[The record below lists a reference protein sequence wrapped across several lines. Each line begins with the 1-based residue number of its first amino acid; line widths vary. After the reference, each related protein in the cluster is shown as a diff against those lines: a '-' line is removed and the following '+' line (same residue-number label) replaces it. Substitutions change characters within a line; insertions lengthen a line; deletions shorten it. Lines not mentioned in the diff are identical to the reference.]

1 MLMFSQGQ
9 GLVLTLCNFNLEC
22 VALPSKEPLSCCLW
36 HHLSF
41 VRSVGNATLFSLCSK
56 TPFKSIYDVLS
67 HITAFP
73 KCCVSQVEQ
82 REDNALK
89 NQQSNH
95 ACAQRELRA
104 SQVKMK
110 VHSDAWRQEGGE
122 QSMKDRLHSCSRSFP
137 RQWDRKA

>member
-95 ACAQRELRA
+95 ACAQRELTFA
-104 SQVKMK
+104 GE
-110 VHSDAWRQEGGE
+110 DEGA
-122 QSMKDRLHSCSRSFP
+122 L
-137 RQWDRKA
+137 